1 MKAKSLCGAFV
12 LATALVASVTE
23 RAESCGLFGHCH
35 KCRSSSYSSSP
46 SSTPSNNPSQSIIS
60 IDAASL
66 LEVLLKRAGS
76 GGERQN
82 TTALETK
89 IDKLTESVSSLSEAV
104 KQIQRNTEA
113 IEALKVGQEANANR
127 VNNEFATKKEV
138 GSLIEAAVKSQLGDI
153 DAKIAGKIDERFNK
167 LKEELNKDL
176 DGREIKTAMNA
187 TGATHRLSQDLKPF
201 TTSDAANNAQHADT
215 WAKGK
220 FLRVEGTATNGRLQV
235 HPTYA
240 DAGTYWVSEDR
251 LEKLSDLV
259 K

>member
-1 MKAKSLCGAFV
+1 MCAALV
-12 LATALVASVTE
+12 LAAVFSGVCE
-23 RAESCGLFGHCH
+23 NSAEACWWHHHGRSCHRCQSAA
-35 KCRSSSYSSSP
+35 SSSNSSAA
-46 SSTPSNNPSQSIIS
+46 SQNQGAQQFVS
-60 IDAASL
+60 IDATSL
-66 LEVLLKRAGS
+66 LLKLLEKGISGQTTSTPDLDARFKEV
-76 GGERQN
+76 N
-82 TTALETK
+82 
-89 IDKLTESVSSLSEAV
+89 DKLDKLAGVVEQVQ
-104 KQIQRNTEA
+104 KNTEA
-113 IEALKVGQEANANR
+113 IDALKVGQEAIANR

-201 TTSDAANNAQHADT
+201 TTSDAANNTQHADT

-251 LEKLSDLV
+251 LEKLSDLI